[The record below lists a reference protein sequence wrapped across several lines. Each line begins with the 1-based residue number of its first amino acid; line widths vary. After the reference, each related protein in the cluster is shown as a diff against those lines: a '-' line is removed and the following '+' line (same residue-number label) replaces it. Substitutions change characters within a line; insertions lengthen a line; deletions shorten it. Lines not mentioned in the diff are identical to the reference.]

1 MNIFPFL
8 CLIRCFGAPLEQR
21 LSMGQEVLQVLRL
34 TCPGHPISNLVF
46 AIYKLF
52 ILGDII

>member
-8 CLIRCFGAPLEQR
+8 CLIRCVGAPLEQR